1 MLTTYRFS
9 SLIVAWKATVPTG
22 HEGRHQ
28 IAEHEIACNPYTFA
42 STPTTTVKKKTAQNR
57 RLYESPQ
64 QTFQMFKWFEDLG
77 NLYPL
82 WGLCRL
88 NIP

>member
-28 IAEHEIACNPYTFA
+28 IAEHEIAFNPYTSA
-42 STPTTTVKKKTAQNR
+42 STPTTTATKNSIE
-57 RLYESPQ
+57 L
-64 QTFQMFKWFEDLG
+64 QTL
-77 NLYPL
+77 
-82 WGLCRL
+82 
-88 NIP
+88 